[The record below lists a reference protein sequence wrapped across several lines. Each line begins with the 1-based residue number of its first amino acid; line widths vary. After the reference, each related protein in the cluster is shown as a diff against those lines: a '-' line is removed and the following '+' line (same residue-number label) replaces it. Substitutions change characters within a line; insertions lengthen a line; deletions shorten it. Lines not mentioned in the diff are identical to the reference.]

1 MRWLFYGLVVGLILG
16 IVLEI
21 PIPVG
26 YVRYTAVAI
35 IGILDS
41 IIGAIRADVYGPI
54 SHDDRKYDFV
64 IFFSGLIFNVFLAV
78 AITWLGDQLGVDLYL
93 AAVIA
98 FTLRIFKNLGYIRRI
113 ITAKLFRR

>member
-1 MRWLFYGLVVGLILG
+1 MRWLFYGLVVGLMLG

-21 PIPVG
+21 PIPVV

-35 IGILDS
+35 IGVLDA

-54 SHDDRKYDFV
+54 SQDDRKYDFV
-64 IFFSGLIFNVFLAV
+64 VFSSGLIFNVVLAV
-78 AITWLGDQLGVDLYL
+78 VITWLGDQLGVDLCL

-98 FTLRIFKNLGYIRRI
+98 FTIRIFKNLGYIRRVV
-113 ITAKLFRR
+113 TAKLFRR